1 MQGIAPVVLFVLAF
15 ALAGLAGAAPALA
28 VETEIRVVTVDAAK
42 AGRAKGP
49 GQGGSNDKTALWWND
64 PKVVKAVSLTDEQR
78 NKMDGYLKAFRKKVP
93 ENRRPETFHE
103 TLVQGDWKKARR
115 EGAKLAKGAETS
127 IRMRGTLKV
136 DVLSRLSEEQLKIL
150 VDQFPRLIYKPWR
163 NAMGGASPR

>member
-1 MQGIAPVVLFVLAF
+1 MQRIAPVFLF
-15 ALAGLAGAAPALA
+15 ALAFFLAGFPNPAPAHA
-28 VETEIRVVTVDAAK
+28 VDGKIVVVETGAAK

-49 GQGGSNDKTALWWND
+49 GRGGSNDKPALWWND
-64 PKVVKAVSLTDEQR
+64 PKVVMAVSLTDEQR

-93 ENRRPETFHE
+93 GNRRPEAFHE

-115 EGAKLAKGAETS
+115 EAAELAKAAETS
-127 IRMRGTLKV
+127 IRMRGMLKI
-136 DVLSRLSEEQLKIL
+136 DVLSRLSEEQLGIL